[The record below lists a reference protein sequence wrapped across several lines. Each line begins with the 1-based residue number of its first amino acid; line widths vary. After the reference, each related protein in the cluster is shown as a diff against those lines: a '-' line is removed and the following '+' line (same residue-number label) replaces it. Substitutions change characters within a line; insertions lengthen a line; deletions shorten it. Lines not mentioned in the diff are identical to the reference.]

1 MDFVLTLASDPR
13 ANSLDSSIAEN
24 ARAALARAGA
34 EPGQTDWLAPG
45 IACDIPCGALS
56 PEASAAVR
64 RELRRFPV
72 DVIAQPAVG
81 RRKAVLVADMDSTII
96 TTESLDELA
105 RFAGVKERV
114 QAITARSMNGEIDF
128 ARALRER
135 VALLA
140 GVPASAL
147 EAIAGEVV
155 LTPGAKLL
163 VRTMRAAGAY
173 TLLVSGGFTRI
184 TARVRALAGFH
195 RDSAN
200 ELEIKDGRLTGQ
212 VIEPILDREGKK
224 AALEDAART
233 RSVSLAAAM
242 AVGDGANDL
251 AMIRAAGLGV
261 AFRAR
266 PVLAAAARARIDH
279 GDLTALLYVQ
289 GFRRDEF
296 VGR

>member
-1 MDFVLTLASDPR
+1 M
-13 ANSLDSSIAEN
+13 
-24 ARAALARAGA
+24 
-34 EPGQTDWLAPG
+34 
-45 IACDIPCGALS
+45 
-56 PEASAAVR
+56 
-64 RELRRFPV
+64 

-105 RFAGVKERV
+105 RFAGVKKRV

-155 LTPGAKLL
+155 LTPGAKTL

-184 TARVRALAGFH
+184 TARVRALAGFD

-200 ELEIKDGRLTGQ
+200 ELEIRDGRLTGR

-224 AALEDAART
+224 AALED
-233 RSVSLAAAM
+233 
-242 AVGDGANDL
+242 
-251 AMIRAAGLGV
+251 
-261 AFRAR
+261 
-266 PVLAAAARARIDH
+266 
-279 GDLTALLYVQ
+279 
-289 GFRRDEF
+289 
-296 VGR
+296 